1 MNQEKIGKFIASLR
15 KKNNLTKEQLAEKLN
30 ITKNAVSKWE
40 RGLGLMDLSLL
51 QPLSEILNVSV
62 TELLN
67 GEQASEDEIN
77 PKNETI
83 LLNTI
88 DYTSKEIKKA
98 KKHKKIIIP
107 VTILISILSIILLDT
122 IQAIV
127 FKNSPIISRK
137 EELLDEDQDSY
148 VDRGILIDTYYCVK
162 SDDIMTVIPTFKNTN
177 FNCPLE

>member
-1 MNQEKIGKFIASLR
+1 
-15 KKNNLTKEQLAEKLN
+15 
-30 ITKNAVSKWE
+30 
-40 RGLGLMDLSLL
+40 MDLSLL
-51 QPLSEILNVSV
+51 HPLSEILNVSV

-77 PKNETI
+77 LKYETI

-107 VTILISILSIILLDT
+107 VTILITILSIILLDT
-122 IQAIV
+122 VQAIV
-127 FKNSPIISRK
+127 FKNSPIISWK
-137 EELLDEDQDSY
+137 EELLDEDSY

-162 SDDIMTVIPTFKNTN
+162 SDDIMTVIPTFKNTI
-177 FNCPLE
+177 LIVL

>member
-1 MNQEKIGKFIASLR
+1 MLLVNG
-15 KKNNLTKEQLAEKLN
+15 NG
-30 ITKNAVSKWE
+30 V
-40 RGLGLMDLSLL
+40 LGLMDLSLL

-62 TELLN
+62 TELLI

-88 DYTSKEIKKA
+88 DYASKEVKKA
-98 KKHKKIIIP
+98 KKHKKIIAP
-107 VTILISILSIILLDT
+107 VTILITIILLDT
-122 IQAIV
+122 VQAIV
-127 FKNSPIISRK
+127 FKNIPTISWK
-137 EELLDEDQDSY
+137 EELLDEDSY

>member
-1 MNQEKIGKFIASLR
+1 
-15 KKNNLTKEQLAEKLN
+15 
-30 ITKNAVSKWE
+30 
-40 RGLGLMDLSLL
+40 MDLSLL
-51 QPLSEILNVSV
+51 QPLSEFLNVSV
-62 TELLN
+62 TELLI

-137 EELLDEDQDSY
+137 EELLYEDSY

>member
-1 MNQEKIGKFIASLR
+1 
-15 KKNNLTKEQLAEKLN
+15 
-30 ITKNAVSKWE
+30 
-40 RGLGLMDLSLL
+40 MDLSLL

-98 KKHKKIIIP
+98 KKHKKIIAP
-107 VTILISILSIILLDT
+107 VTILITIILLDT
-122 IQAIV
+122 VQAIV
-127 FKNSPIISRK
+127 FKKSPTISWK
-137 EELLDEDQDSY
+137 EELLDEDSY

-162 SDDIMTVIPTFKNTN
+162 SGDIMTVIPTFKNTN

>member
-1 MNQEKIGKFIASLR
+1 
-15 KKNNLTKEQLAEKLN
+15 
-30 ITKNAVSKWE
+30 
-40 RGLGLMDLSLL
+40 MDLSLL

-88 DYTSKEIKKA
+88 DYTSKEIKKV

-107 VTILISILSIILLDT
+107 VTILITILSIILLDT
-122 IQAIV
+122 VQAIV
-127 FKNSPIISRK
+127 FKNSPIISWK
-137 EELLDEDQDSY
+137 EELLDEDSY

-162 SDDIMTVIPTFKNTN
+162 SGDIMTVIPTFKNTN